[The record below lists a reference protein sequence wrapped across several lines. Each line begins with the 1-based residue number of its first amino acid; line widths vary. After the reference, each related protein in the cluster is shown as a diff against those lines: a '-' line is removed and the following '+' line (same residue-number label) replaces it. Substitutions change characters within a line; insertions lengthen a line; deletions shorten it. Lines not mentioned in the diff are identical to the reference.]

1 LSKPEWGA
9 DTPPKEAA
17 RHPLVVLLSAVV
29 LLEAALLAAA
39 TIYLGVEIVVA
50 SPASLISAVALAV
63 LVAIAAA
70 WLAAVGVNVLRGS
83 AWVRGAIVVWQLLQL
98 VLALGAFQGL
108 IAQPEWGLPLI
119 GLAIFSLVLVFTPP
133 VVRATSRQRN

>member
-1 LSKPEWGA
+1 
-9 DTPPKEAA
+9 
-17 RHPLVVLLSAVV
+17 VVLLAAVV

-50 SPASLISAVALAV
+50 APASLVSAIALAV

-70 WLAAVGVNVLRGS
+70 WLAVVGVNVLRGS
-83 AWVRGAIVVWQLLQL
+83 AWVRGGIVVWQLLQL

-108 IAQPEWGLPLI
+108 LAQPEWGWPLI
-119 GLAIFSLVLVFTPP
+119 ALAVLALVLLFTPP
-133 VVRATSRQRN
+133 VVRATSRQQS